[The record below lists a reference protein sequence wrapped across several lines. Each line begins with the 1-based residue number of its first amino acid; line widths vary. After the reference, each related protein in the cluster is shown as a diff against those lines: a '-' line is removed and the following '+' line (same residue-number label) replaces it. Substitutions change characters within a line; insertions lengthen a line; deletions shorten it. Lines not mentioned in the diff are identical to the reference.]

1 MPPINCRRAP
11 WLGEDG
17 SAALQIPANNV
28 LFTSLNFPGLITDIT
43 NTTYL
48 DPFKLQKQCREPS
61 LSQGLSLCE
70 KSKWFS
76 D

>member
-1 MPPINCRRAP
+1 MPPIKCRGAP

-17 SAALQIPANNV
+17 SAALQISTNNV
-28 LFTSLNFPGLITDIT
+28 LFTSLNFPGLIPDIT

-48 DPFKLQKQCREPS
+48 DPFKFQKQCRELS

-70 KSKWFS
+70 KSK
-76 D
+76 